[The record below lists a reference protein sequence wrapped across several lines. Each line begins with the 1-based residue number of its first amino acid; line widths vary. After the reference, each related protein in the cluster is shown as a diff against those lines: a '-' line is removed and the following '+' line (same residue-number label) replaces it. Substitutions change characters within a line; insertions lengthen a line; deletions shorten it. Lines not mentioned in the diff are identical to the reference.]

1 MGKWKRCLAGLL
13 AVATVFTSSNI
24 AYAAE
29 SLTGRNNWS
38 TTTAEIVAN
47 AYFGS
52 DSVSDRA
59 ARTVLA
65 SDVLKKGDSYEIPVP
80 TSDELVTVDSEN
92 KVVYAE
98 AYQEKGYTWIPKTAE
113 IVPAEENGTTSN
125 VSFGE
130 TPEDGKYKSGAY
142 DAGITSCTVNVEY
155 TLTMTVAASKQQEVL
170 ERLEALAEGL
180 AYANTLET
188 VSGDIA
194 ALNSAFETVKEN
206 LPQGI
211 ELSPVGETL
220 CKYAD
225 EITTPKIAYLISNRD
240 DIKTAASK
248 AASDAQEALN
258 KLKNAGVSVTEITST
273 YETVAANL
281 QLLINGCDVLKTPE
295 KVFADSNYG
304 NAAFEQNVEKI
315 GSMDPAVSE
324 SLTVAST
331 VISKTANVKTVNIE
345 VIVEV
350 PKDAAVADFGDV
362 TAEKLTYETKAVFPE
377 NTELNAAKNLISE
390 TAKTALGNA
399 AVSDETWKGY
409 AEKYNQFTVKADGG
423 YFTYDAPEISNV
435 TDGMTYT
442 VTYKID
448 KFTVKTELEGQSG
461 KIENVPYGTKLELPR
476 NASASN
482 DYDYVVT
489 ADGKN
494 TYYSEGKV
502 LEVTKDLTIKRSQ
515 STKKMTKSLLSMLSS
530 DTQYT
535 GLAAAKGFMSSKALK
550 SPTVTIRQPGNVA
563 VNVSIET
570 GNTYAATASSIQSG
584 IAEMVWVPETAKVM
598 NGKTKVETNV
608 TRTDEGDGQFTFTWE
623 TAEKFTHLEVQYVLA
638 ITHYEDGNTYL
649 ELTDEKIEEYLNL
662 PKSLVENVKEQN
674 NVLSKMKDVYN
685 TIEGDD
691 ALKLVM
697 TKMALNALKSDLSA
711 TGKAAVDEILTNGVT
726 KNEVTLYT
734 YLKRCNDVNWQ
745 LSSYF
750 ANGYADVMKDQ
761 IAILVPQLN
770 VIANDKNLQTA
781 LDKFGVNYTAAE
793 VKSKIEDFNGKLNDL
808 QIKNAAEVSSNT
820 FLMDDVAAFDKLIQE
835 ILKVDANSLQANIR
849 SNGVKAYTSVSAPA
863 PTQGTYT
870 IIVQDVDGNTA
881 NGVVIY
887 EREDGQDQHT
897 VTAEDAAQIE
907 ETLQELAAQLGIPAE
922 KYFLTNKEEAVPAV
936 GSTVSFEHVINYVY
950 SERTYTVK
958 VNGTEPL
965 SFKGTDSAVIT
976 LPAPT
981 DEDTYYVYIITEG
994 ENKTEV
1000 KVYPGTNGTYKVE
1013 KMSELADGTLNLSV
1027 ERKLYSVKTDSIDQ
1041 FVNALNDAMKAE
1053 PSLKDVQGNLM
1064 AGFLPVKDFTTYA
1077 NGTYSSLI
1085 LRLDYSSVS
1094 AADALFR
1101 AIGNAMVD
1109 IAVST
1114 PYVAFEGNT
1123 EKFLYSNENGVAV
1136 DIQAMVNLFLNS
1148 GIGTDSFV
1156 QLIDESGSVRNN
1168 VSANGVVKDG
1178 VLAANA
1184 EIGGKLFESSIQLG
1198 NDAEDY
1204 QSLPL
1209 TVALAGKNS
1218 EYLKGI
1224 RNFFDKVDEYGS
1236 LTMKDGKIA
1245 LNARIPQN
1253 AYTVYLSVM
1262 LLLGELDLDQIN
1274 DDLTIKEQ
1282 ALDLRDLLLG
1292 NLNKG
1297 NVTYKTVE
1305 NTINTYLKTNYDLSN
1320 YESVVNRIVD
1330 LLEKAKGDIYDRDV
1344 VSNSTIAV
1352 TLKVNLEKVLGNHQF
1367 SSMLATTK
1375 LSVPMSFTVE
1385 NFENDIEAIVLDLG
1399 KPGTVNKLQYVTDV
1413 KDALEKAEGLTY
1425 VVLTK
1430 DIDNTELTIKKPTVL
1445 NLNGKGIAGS
1455 IDAGDNE
1462 LRIVD
1467 SVYDSKS
1474 FVYGTV
1480 SGSKVRISAGS
1491 YPGMSEDALDA
1502 LEKMLGENYKIEDDR
1517 VKGKYYDL
1525 VGKGDKIEV
1534 RISSDVAGMTEGNM
1548 QMVLIDLLSD
1558 LFFNLYDVAGLTI
1571 DGKRIISADAE
1582 NILSDIVAKDY
1593 SELADK
1599 IKNIVDKENASE
1611 FITDLIGKFND
1622 LEKLA
1627 ALVEKG
1633 GTIASY
1639 KVQTH
1644 SWGVS
1649 LNVNSSENIF
1659 DLGLKTKVNDPK
1671 TVEFLFAEPNK
1682 EAAVE
1687 LRQFAEIFSVDYAFT
1702 YGGYEFKD
1710 GKLNLKGSAD
1720 VKVLLDLENEDG
1732 TPSAYITA
1740 LGAILAYNE
1749 ENPAE
1754 LAEAIA
1760 NYENNVYAGDLRDA
1774 IEGMSIGK
1782 LINAVKKAETVE
1794 FEDLLRETGLRN
1806 LITDAYRL
1814 EKSYQT
1820 FIKTVYNLAD
1830 YAEKG
1835 IRFTE
1840 NKTNVKIFDR
1850 TLGGVKDV
1858 TEDGYWCTYG
1868 GDFNYSDNV
1877 KLDVRMKMF
1886 SGKYNTLVDE
1896 AIKRLSEVP
1905 EDRTQIYQE
1914 NGEDHRED
1922 YLDVI
1927 SAARAAYDAVDSAYR
1942 FMIPQELYQRL
1953 LDAEGF
1959 YSQMGV
1965 WVAPI
1970 EAVDY
1975 TGKAIKPA
1983 NDQVR
1988 VYHGSKLLTYKTDY
2002 TLSYKNN
2009 TNAAGKDAVK
2019 APQVTVSLKKNYSGT
2034 IYTYFTIKQIDL
2046 SRAMTDEAYRAE
2058 VGLEVRDVEVASTT
2072 SLKKTNFGKPTVYLN
2087 GKKISTSEY
2096 TLAYPENP
2104 NSDKKEPIKYKATG
2118 SYSVTVTGKDKNF
2131 TGIYTAAQHVA
2142 DKKMSSVSVKLI
2154 DPETGKKA
2162 TSFAY
2167 TGSAIEPQLQV
2178 TYKQGKTTYT
2188 LTEDVHFTV
2197 DRQNN
2202 VNVGTAAFV
2211 LTGTGNS
2218 NAEAPISFYGTKKV
2232 TFKITATITLSSS
2245 KKASD
2250 KYATVTMLPE
2260 EGMKNVTKTYCGKAI
2275 ELEAGKDFK
2284 VTIGKEDPQELIFGT
2299 DYTVTYKKNDKAGT
2313 ATITFKGIGA
2323 YKGSV
2328 SKTFKIEQVVLTEE
2342 FLMTDHVIMVPYES
2356 RSTKPANSALKLQ
2369 FIDTDT
2375 NKVIQTLTAGKDYTV
2390 SYKNTTQVAVQDEAG
2405 VYGYANPKKQPSLT
2419 VKGKGNFKGSF
2430 TLEYQILPGEMEVS
2444 AKDIAV
2450 AVSKSGLY
2458 SYKPSVTVTNAV
2470 TGKKLSSVANFT
2482 YEVKEGDEW
2491 KPVTESA
2498 HYDAKKKKVALAAE
2512 ETELLM
2518 RVAATAKAGK
2528 GLRTETVYAEYTLST
2543 YQKALSKAK
2552 VTFDKTKLV
2561 YDKYEK
2567 TIANAVTV
2575 QYKIGKTW
2583 ETLQAGRDYVIEE
2596 TSYTNNLFAGT
2607 ASVKLTGIGVYGGT
2621 VTKKFTISK
2630 FSLGRKNIAL
2640 DNGDGV
2646 ALYLDQVKATA
2657 ENADTLLQVVYVKGG
2672 VKPADK
2678 IKLTSKNPLTG
2689 EEETLVYGRDY
2700 TLSWKNNSK
2709 VAVYDAK
2716 NAPYVTIKGKGNY
2729 TGTLKV
2735 KFTIVS
2741 ELSNQ

>member
-1 MGKWKRCLAGLL
+1 MRKWKRCLAGLL

-29 SLTGRNNWS
+29 SLSNEKWS
-38 TTTAEIVAN
+38 TTTAGIVAN

-52 DSVSDRA
+52 DSESDIA
-59 ARTVLA
+59 ARTVLE
-65 SDVLKKGDSYEIPVP
+65 SDVLEKGDSYEIQVP
-80 TSDELVTVDSEN
+80 TSDTLVDVDSAN

-98 AYQEKGYTWIPKTAE
+98 AYQDGGYNWIPKTAE
-113 IVPAEENGTTSN
+113 IVPAEENGTTST

-130 TPEDGKYKSGAY
+130 TPEGGKYKSEAY
-142 DAGITSCTVNVEY
+142 DAGITSCTVNVTY
-155 TLTMTVAASKQQEVL
+155 TLTMTVAEREQQEVL
-170 ERLEALAEGL
+170 DRLTNLAEGL
-180 AYANTLET
+180 TYANTLET
-188 VSGDIA
+188 VGSDIA
-194 ALNSAFETVKEN
+194 ALNAAFA
-206 LPQGI
+206 QMGI
-211 ELSPVGETL
+211 SSPVGATL
-220 CKYAD
+220 CEYAD
-225 EITTPKIAYLISNRD
+225 RVTTPKIEYLIKNRD
-240 DIKTAASK
+240 AIKAAASEAQ
-248 AASDAQEALN
+248 AALEL
-258 KLKNAGVSVTEITST
+258 LKNAVEPSKEIESA
-273 YETVAANL
+273 YETVAASL
-281 QLLINGCDVLKTPE
+281 QLLSKGCVVMDAPE
-295 KVFADSNYG
+295 KVFADNNYG
-304 NAAFEQNVEKI
+304 DAEFEQYVEKI
-315 GSMDPAVSE
+315 ESVNREISE

-362 TAEKLTYETKAVFPE
+362 TAEKLTYQTKVVFPKD
-377 NTELNAAKNLISE
+377 TELNDAKVLISE
-390 TAKTALGNA
+390 TAEDALGNA
-399 AVSDETWKGY
+399 AASDETWKGY
-409 AEKYNQFTVKADGG
+409 ADKYNQFAVKENGG
-423 YFTYDAPEISNV
+423 YFTYEAPEISEV
-435 TDGMTYT
+435 TDDMTYT

-448 KFTVKTELEGQSG
+448 RFTVNTELEGQFG
-461 KIENVPYGTKLELPR
+461 TIENVPYGTKLELPR

-502 LEVTKDLTIKRSQ
+502 LEVTKNLTIKRSQ

-563 VNVSIET
+563 VNVSMET

-608 TRTDEGDGQFTFTWE
+608 VRTAGEDGQFTFTWE
-623 TAEKFTHLEVQYVLA
+623 TADKFTHLEVQYVLEV
-638 ITHYEDGNTYL
+638 TRYEYENTYV
-649 ELTDEKIEEYLNL
+649 ELTDAEIERYLNL

-674 NVLSKMKDVYN
+674 NVLSKMKEVYD
-685 TIEGDD
+685 TIEDDD

-697 TKMALNALKSDLSA
+697 TKMALNALKSDLSPK
-711 TGKAAVDEILTNGVT
+711 GKEAVDVILTKGVT

-750 ANGYADVMKDQ
+750 ANGYADVMKEQ
-761 IAILVPQLN
+761 IAILVPQLK
-770 VIANDKNLQTA
+770 VIANDENLQNA
-781 LDKFGVNYTAAE
+781 LDKFGVNYTAEE
-793 VKSKIEDFNGKLNDL
+793 VRSKIVDFNGKLDDL
-808 QIKNAAEVSSNT
+808 NIKNAEEVSTNT

-870 IIVQDVDGNTA
+870 IIVQDVDGNTV

-887 EREDGQDQHT
+887 EREEGQELHT
-897 VTAEDAAQIE
+897 VTADDVAQIE
-907 ETLQELAAQLGIPAE
+907 ATLQELAVQLGIPAE

-994 ENKTEV
+994 ETKTEV

-1013 KMSELADGTLNLSV
+1013 KISELADGTLNLSV

-1053 PSLKDVQGNLM
+1053 PSLKDAQGNLM
-1064 AGFLPVKDFTTYA
+1064 AGFLPVKDFATYA

-1123 EKFLYSNENGVAV
+1123 EKFLYSDENGVAV

-1274 DDLTIKEQ
+1274 DDLTIKNQ
-1282 ALDLRDLLLG
+1282 ALDLRDLLLE
-1292 NLNKG
+1292 NLEAG
-1297 NVTYKTVE
+1297 DVTYKTVE
-1305 NTINTYLKTNYDLSN
+1305 NTINKYLNTNYDLSN

-1330 LLEKAKGDIYDRDV
+1330 LLEKAKGDIYDSDV
-1344 VSNSTIAV
+1344 VSNSTIEV
-1352 TLKVNLEKVLGNHQF
+1352 TLKVNLEKVLDNHQF

-1375 LSVPMSFTVE
+1375 LSVPMSFKVE

-1399 KPGTVNKLQYVTDV
+1399 KPGTVNKLQYVTDLA
-1413 KDALEKAEGLTY
+1413 DALEKAEGLTY

-1430 DIDNTELTIKKPTVL
+1430 NIENSALTIKKPTVL
-1445 NLNGKGIAGS
+1445 NLNGNTVLYS
-1455 IDAGDNE
+1455 INAGDNE

-1467 SVYDSKS
+1467 SVYNSES
-1474 FVYGTV
+1474 LVYGIV
-1480 SGSKVRISAGS
+1480 SGSKVRISGGA
-1491 YPGMSEDALDA
+1491 YPEMVNEANKEALD
-1502 LEKMLGENYKIEDDR
+1502 KMLGENYKIEDDR

-1525 VGKGDKIEV
+1525 VEKDGKIEV

-1548 QMVLIDLLSD
+1548 QMILIDILSD

-1639 KVQTH
+1639 EVQTH

-1682 EAAVE
+1682 EVAVE

-1749 ENPAE
+1749 ENPAK

-1760 NYENNVYAGDLRDA
+1760 NYENNVYAGDLRAA

-1840 NKTNVKIFDR
+1840 DKTNVKIFDR

-1905 EDRTQIYQE
+1905 KDLKQIYQE
-1914 NGEDHRED
+1914 NGEDHREE

-1959 YSQMGV
+1959 YNQMGV

-1988 VYHGSKLLTYKTDY
+1988 VYHGSKLLTYKKDY

-2046 SRAMTDEAYRAE
+2046 SRAMTDETYRTE

-2118 SYSVTVTGKDKNF
+2118 SYPVTVTGKDKNF
-2131 TGIYTAAQHVA
+2131 TGTYTATQHVA

-2154 DPETGKKA
+2154 NPETGKKA

-2188 LTEDVHFTV
+2188 LTEGVHFTV

-2218 NAEAPISFYGTKKV
+2218 NDEAPISFYGTKKV
-2232 TFKITATITLSSS
+2232 TFKITATMTLSSS

-2328 SKTFKIEQVVLTEE
+2328 SKTFKIEQVVLTED
-2342 FLMTDHVIMVPYES
+2342 FLMTDHVIVVPYES

-2375 NKVIQTLTAGKDYTV
+2375 NKVIQTLKAGKDYTV
-2390 SYKNTTQVAVQDEAG
+2390 SYKNTTQVAAQDEAG

-2444 AKDIAV
+2444 AKDITV

-2567 TIANAVTV
+2567 TIENAVTV

-2583 ETLQAGRDYVIEE
+2583 ETLEAGKDYVIEE

-2640 DNGDGV
+2640 GNGDDV
-2646 ALYLDQVKATA
+2646 ALYLDQKKATA

-2709 VAVYDAK
+2709 VAAYDAK

>member
-80 TSDELVTVDSEN
+80 TSDALVTVDSEN

-98 AYQEKGYTWIPKTAE
+98 AYECEGYTWIPKTAE
-113 IVPAEENGTTSN
+113 IVPAEGNGTTST

-130 TPEDGKYKSGAY
+130 APEGGKYKSGAY

-155 TLTMTVAASKQQEVL
+155 TLTMTMNSDELKEIVKLPAAVAEGYTYWQELVAVGSDLETLNGLLDTTGNKKQVGVDLVIYAESAKDAESKFGFLANNTGVAAAAKTAFEELEKIESVAGSFLEYQAVMAKLKTLKEGCAIITNAADVFSGENYGDSDFEAAASKIE
-170 ERLEALAEGL
+170 E
-180 AYANTLET
+180 YTK
-188 VSGDIA
+188 DI
-194 ALNSAFETVKEN
+194 
-206 LPQGI
+206 P
-211 ELSPVGETL
+211 
-220 CKYAD
+220 D
-225 EITTPKIAYLISNRD
+225 E
-240 DIKTAASK
+240 
-248 AASDAQEALN
+248 
-258 KLKNAGVSVTEITST
+258 SV
-273 YETVAANL
+273 
-281 QLLINGCDVLKTPE
+281 
-295 KVFADSNYG
+295 
-304 NAAFEQNVEKI
+304 
-315 GSMDPAVSE
+315 

-331 VISKTANVKTVNIE
+331 VISKTANVETVNIE

-362 TAEKLTYETKAVFPE
+362 TAQKLTYKTKAVFPE
-377 NTELNAAKNLISE
+377 NTEFNAAQNLISE

-793 VKSKIEDFNGKLNDL
+793 VKSKIEDFNEKLNDL

-835 ILKVDANSLQANIR
+835 ILKVDANSLQANIE

-887 EREDGQDQHT
+887 EREEGQDQHT

-907 ETLQELAAQLGIPAE
+907 ETLQELAVQLGIPAE

-1053 PSLKDVQGNLM
+1053 PSLKDAQGNLM

-1123 EKFLYSNENGVAV
+1123 EKFLYSDENGVAV

-1209 TVALAGKNS
+1209 TVALVGKNS

-1282 ALDLRDLLLG
+1282 AQKLRDLLLK

-1352 TLKVNLEKVLGNHQF
+1352 TLKVNLEKVLDNHQF

-1430 DIDNTELTIKKPTVL
+1430 DIDNTKLTIKKPTVL

-1474 FVYGTV
+1474 FVYDTV

-1491 YPGMSEDALDA
+1491 YPGMLEDA

-1959 YSQMGV
+1959 YNQMGV

-2154 DPETGKKA
+2154 NPETGKKA

-2232 TFKITATITLSSS
+2232 TFKITATMTLSSS